1 MIQQRLIAGGVAIA
15 LAAAATVTLA
25 PVPDEASDLV
35 EYQAKCNYAHAWF
48 DWYMPT
54 VSNGRIRFT
63 DGEAWRPQITALA
76 YAKQGVG
83 IANSLHTQR
92 LARDKNL
99 IKDGQYTGNPA
110 DYQEAGEIWEA
121 IGPKFGVQT
130 AWGGRFNDANHFSC
144 SWGGVK

>member
-1 MIQQRLIAGGVAIA
+1 VANRLIAGGAAIA

-25 PVPDEASDLV
+25 PVPEEASDLV

-48 DWYMPT
+48 DWYMAT
-54 VSNGRIRFT
+54 VSNGSVRIT
-63 DGEAWRPQITALA
+63 DGEAWRPQVTALA
-76 YAKQGVG
+76 YAKQGIG

-92 LARDKNL
+92 LARDKNI
-99 IKDGQYTGNPA
+99 IKYGKYTGNPV

-144 SWGGVK
+144 SWNGIK